1 MSKLYRFPGGV
12 KLPGHK
18 AISTSQPIRKAPIPD
33 RLFVPLRQH
42 IGSAAEC
49 IVEKGQRVLKGQM
62 IGRVSDYVAAPV
74 HAPSSGTVIDIQKFP
89 AAHAS
94 SLPSDVIIIEP
105 DGIDEWMQ
113 SEPIAD
119 ITELDKSELRNM
131 IRFAGIVG
139 LGGAAFPTFIKLNPA
154 GHQIS
159 KLILNGAECE
169 PYISCDDMLMRERPH
184 EVIDGAKIMRHALNA
199 EQVIIAIED
208 NKPEAI
214 AALNTLADEYDWL
227 DVQGIPVIYPTGGER
242 QLIKVLTGKDVPSQ
256 GLPLDLG
263 MVVSN
268 VATAAAIHH
277 AIDHQQPLIS
287 RIVTVTGSGVRSPQN
302 FEALIGTPMSDL
314 IELAGGYTDDADR
327 LVVGGP
333 MMGITL
339 KTDATPVVKA
349 SNCLLVQTP
358 ADHAGEAI
366 IRPCIRCG
374 ECVKV
379 CPVKLLP
386 QQLYWYSQAKYHDDL
401 QSHNLFDCIECGCC
415 TVVCPSHIPLVQYF
429 RFGKSEIWKKQQE
442 TLKADRARERSEA
455 KTLRLER
462 IKAEKKAQHA
472 ARAKKTAAGAGRK
485 KEIEAAVART
495 KAKKAG
501 DAGSTENAT
510 DNA

>member
-1 MSKLYRFPGGV
+1 MTRLYKFPGGL
-12 KLPGHK
+12 KLPGNK
-18 AISTSQPIRKAPIPD
+18 AMSTRQPISTAVIPG
-33 RLFVPLRQH
+33 RLFVPLAQH
-42 IGSAAEC
+42 IGSPAEC

-62 IGRVSDYVAAPV
+62 IGRATDYVAAPV
-74 HAPSSGTVIDIQKFP
+74 HAPSSGTVVDIQKFP

-94 SLPSDVIIIEP
+94 SLPSDVVIIET
-105 DGIDEWMQ
+105 DGKDEWQ
-113 SEPIAD
+113 DRKPAPD
-119 ITELDKSELRNM
+119 ITKLDPSELRNM
-131 IRFAGIVG
+131 IRYAGIVG

-154 GHQIS
+154 GRQVS

-184 EVIDGAKIMRHALNA
+184 EIIDGAKIMRHALNA
-199 EQVIIAIED
+199 EQVIIAIEE

-214 AALNTLADEYDWL
+214 AALRTLANDHSWIDIIA
-227 DVQGIPVIYPTGGER
+227 IPVIYPTGGER
-242 QLIKVLTGKDVPSQ
+242 QLIKVLTGKDVPSR

-268 VATAAAIHH
+268 VATAAAVHH

-287 RIVTVTGSGVRSPQN
+287 RIITVTGTGVRSPQN

-314 IELAGGYTDDADR
+314 IELAGGYTEDADR

-349 SNCLLVQTP
+349 SNCLLVQTTS
-358 ADHAGEAI
+358 DHTGEAI

-379 CPVKLLP
+379 CPVRLLP
-386 QQLYWYSQAKYHDDL
+386 QQLYWYSQAKYLDDL

-429 RFGKSEIWKKQQE
+429 RYGKSEIWKKEQE
-442 TLKADRARERSEA
+442 TIKADRARERADA
-455 KTLRLER
+455 KTMRLER

-472 ARAKKTAAGAGRK
+472 ARAKKSAAGADRK

-495 KAKKAG
+495 KARKADNTHDSENLG
-501 DAGSTENAT
+501 TES
-510 DNA
+510 

>member
-1 MSKLYRFPGGV
+1 MSRLYKFPGGL
-12 KLPGHK
+12 KLAGHK
-18 AISTSQPIRKAPIPD
+18 TISTRQPISKAAIPD
-33 RLFVPLRQH
+33 RLFVPLGQH
-42 IGSAAEC
+42 IGSPAEC
-49 IVEKGQRVLKGQM
+49 AVEKGQRVLKGQT
-62 IGRVSDYVAAPV
+62 IGSVTDYVAAPV
-74 HAPSSGTVIDIQKFP
+74 HAPSSGTVVDIQKFP

-105 DGIDEWMQ
+105 DGKDEWLER
-113 SEPIAD
+113 EPIPD
-119 ITELDKSELRNM
+119 ITEMDPSELRNL
-131 IRFAGIVG
+131 IRCAGIVG

-169 PYISCDDMLMRERPH
+169 PYITCDDMLMRERPH
-184 EVIDGAKIMRHALNA
+184 EIIDGAKIMRHALNA
-199 EQVIIAIED
+199 TQVIIAIEE

-214 AALNTLADEYDWL
+214 AALQALASEHDWL
-227 DVQGIPVIYPTGGER
+227 QIQAIPVIYPTGGER
-242 QLIKVLTGKDVPSQ
+242 QLIKVLTGKDVPSK

-268 VATAAAIHH
+268 VATAAAVHH

-287 RIVTVTGSGVRSPQN
+287 RIITVTGSGVRSPQN
-302 FEALIGTPMSDL
+302 FEVLIGTPISDL
-314 IELAGGYTDDADR
+314 IELAGGYTEDADR

-358 ADHAGEAI
+358 SDHAGEAI

-386 QQLYWYSQAKYHDDL
+386 QQLYWFSQAKYLNDL

-429 RFGKSEIWKKQQE
+429 RFGKSEIWKKEQE
-442 TLKADRARERSEA
+442 AIKADLARDRAEA
-455 KTLRLER
+455 KTSRLER

-472 ARAKKTAAGAGRK
+472 ARAKKTAATADRK
-485 KEIEAAVART
+485 KEIEAAVARS
-495 KAKKAG
+495 KAKKTG
-501 DAGSTENAT
+501 DIGTAINQNTES
-510 DNA
+510 